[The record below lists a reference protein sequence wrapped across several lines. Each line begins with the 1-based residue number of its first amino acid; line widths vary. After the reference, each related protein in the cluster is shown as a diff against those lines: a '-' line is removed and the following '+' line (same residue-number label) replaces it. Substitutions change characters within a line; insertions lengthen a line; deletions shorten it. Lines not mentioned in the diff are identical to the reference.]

1 MLHRTT
7 FNVNSQ
13 CKFDTEQI
21 KLRVTVPHSHH
32 DQARSQGFTA

>member
-21 KLRVTVPHSHH
+21 KLRVTAPHSH
-32 DQARSQGFTA
+32 QARSQGFTA